1 MKFYKRFPGDINIK
15 TGHLTPSQ
23 FGCYDRLLDHYY
35 ATEKPIPA
43 NGAHSICRA
52 VTASDRHACDTV
64 LGEFFHLT
72 GAGWEQ
78 QRAEEMIAEAQ
89 PKIEAARVNG
99 LKGGRPVGSKK
110 KPTGLISGTEEGD
123 SEKASQSQSNS
134 PTSNSISK
142 PSASH
147 PPAEGM
153 TAEFDEFWQAW
164 PKGERKQDKAKC
176 LDHWKRNNLTAIG
189 ALILADVR
197 VKRGTVKWA
206 EGFIEAPLVYLRGKR
221 WEDGVV
227 PDAPGA
233 HQPAVTVADNPGL
246 QKTQAYIAQQDAH
259 GAAAAQLTDEEHA
272 AISARLAHAREV
284 AASAAARTPLKA
296 VA

>member
-72 GAGWEQ
+72 AAGWEQ

-99 LKGGRPVGSKK
+99 LKGGRPVGSNK
-110 KPTGLISGTEEGD
+110 KPTGLISGTEEDD
-123 SEKASQSQSNS
+123 SEKASQSQSTS
-134 PTSNSISK
+134 PTSKTISK

-147 PPAEGM
+147 PPSEG
-153 TAEFDEFWQAW
+153 FGEFWLAW
-164 PKGERKQDKAKC
+164 PKNERKQDKAAC
-176 LDHWKRNNLTAIG
+176 LALWERRGYAAI
-189 ALILADVR
+189 ADAILADVR
-197 VKRGTVKWA
+197 VKRGTEKWS
-206 EGFIEAPLVYLRGKR
+206 EGYIEAPLVYLRNKR
-221 WEDGVV
+221 WEDGVT
-227 PDAPGA
+227 PNSADDG
-233 HQPAVTVADNPGL
+233 QPLGDWRKNRVTVEAKGIEVGIGKWD
-246 QKTQAYIAQQDAH
+246 QAAFESGRGGETFAH
-259 GAAAAQLTDEEHA
+259 YE
-272 AISARLAHAREV
+272 ARIEALAGEPA
-284 AASAAARTPLKA
+284 
-296 VA
+296 